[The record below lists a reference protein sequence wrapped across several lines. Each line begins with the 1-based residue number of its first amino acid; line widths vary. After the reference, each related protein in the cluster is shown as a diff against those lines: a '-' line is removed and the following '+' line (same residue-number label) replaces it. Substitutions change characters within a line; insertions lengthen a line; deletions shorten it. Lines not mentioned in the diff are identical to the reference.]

1 MRQPKALILQAGAN
15 NTVKR
20 ESMKKPVIMNPVVAV
35 VIVVLAGGCQV
46 GAPSDEELINWTM
59 TDWKA
64 ALTAR
69 DLDRLMA
76 TYSENYVSA
85 RASGKDSVRER
96 MTRIFDRGWMDNVK
110 VNLENAKTTIDGD
123 KAEFGPVKF
132 NSDEG
137 MFTRQFTL
145 QKEYEAWLLVGSN
158 GQEQ

>member
-1 MRQPKALILQAGAN
+1 
-15 NTVKR
+15 
-20 ESMKKPVIMNPVVAV
+20 MKKPVIMNPVVAV

-64 ALTAR
+64 ALKAR

-110 VNLENAKTTIDGD
+110 VTLENAKTTIDGD

-132 NSDEG
+132 SSDEG
-137 MFTRQFTL
+137 MFTREYTL
-145 QKEYEAWLLVGSN
+145 QKESGAWFLAGSKR
-158 GQEQ
+158 

>member
-1 MRQPKALILQAGAN
+1 
-15 NTVKR
+15 
-20 ESMKKPVIMNPVVAV
+20 MKKPVIMSPGVAV

-64 ALTAR
+64 ALKAR

-85 RASGKDSVRER
+85 RASGKDSVRQR

-110 VNLENAKTTIDGD
+110 VNLENAKTTIDRD

-132 NSDEG
+132 NSDKG

-145 QKEYEAWLLVGSN
+145 QKEYEAWLLIGSEK
-158 GQEQ
+158 QEQ

>member
-1 MRQPKALILQAGAN
+1 MK
-15 NTVKR
+15 
-20 ESMKKPVIMNPVVAV
+20 ESVIINLGVAV
-35 VIVVLAGGCQV
+35 LIATLANGCQS
-46 GAPSDEELINWTM
+46 AMPSDEELIKGTM
-59 TDWKA
+59 TNWKA
-64 ALTAR
+64 TLTAR

-76 TYSENYVSA
+76 TYSDNYASA
-85 RASGKDSVRER
+85 RASGKDAVRQR
-96 MTRIFDRGWMDNVK
+96 MTRIFDQGWMDNVK
-110 VNLENAKTTIDGD
+110 VNLKGAEITIDGD